1 MEYWSDGVLGDER
14 QKAYSESWRLL
25 RDRARVRERAGFLA
39 LFCGGGR
46 GGFMEDR
53 MGTNVKRGEVG
64 RRDFFLRQPGLR
76 ENFRNISE
84 AISGDQSYLQHGSP
98 RQRARA
104 SADV

>member
-53 MGTNVKRGEVG
+53 MGTNVKRGEEG
-64 RRDFFLRQPGLR
+64 RRYFFLRQPGLR
-76 ENFRNISE
+76 KNLRSVSAALPGNQ
-84 AISGDQSYLQHGSP
+84 GDLEHGSP

-104 SADV
+104 S